1 MQLEQIAETIFQ
13 ELMPAPIPAPRTQ
26 KSCRL
31 IEDV

>member
-13 ELMPAPIPAPRTQ
+13 KLMPAIAPHTQ